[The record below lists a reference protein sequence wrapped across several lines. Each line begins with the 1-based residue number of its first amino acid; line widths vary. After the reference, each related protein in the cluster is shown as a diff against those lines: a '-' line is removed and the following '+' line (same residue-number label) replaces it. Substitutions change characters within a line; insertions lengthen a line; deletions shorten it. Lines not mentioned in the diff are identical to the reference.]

1 MKRLLL
7 QLDSDRHPSSFDRI
21 VAHDAGVDAV
31 LSYGNVS
38 PQDVTPL
45 VHGCVFTRG
54 VPDLKNTAIWIGGS
68 QVAAGE
74 ALMQAVTG
82 AFFGPFRVSVMMDS
96 NGCNT
101 TAAAAVAR
109 LLGATDIAGARAV
122 VLGGTGPVGLRA
134 AALLAQEGA
143 LVTITSRSI
152 DKARDAVAQLKA
164 RFGVEVAAAEAKDD
178 AAVARALEGAQICL
192 TAGATGAQLLSRE
205 VWARNPAL
213 RVMGDV
219 NAVPPLGIEGTDAA
233 DKGVEREGKRVFGA
247 LAIGGLKMKVHK
259 AGVARLFERNDSVL
273 DLEAIWRIA
282 KALVDRSS

>member
-38 PQDVTPL
+38 PEEVTPL
-45 VHGCVFTRG
+45 VHGCLFTRG
-54 VPDLKNTAIWIGGS
+54 VPDLKHTAIWIGGS
-68 QVAAGE
+68 QVGAGE
-74 ALMQAVTG
+74 ALTEAVMK

-109 LLGATDIAGARAV
+109 LAGAMDLSGARAV
-122 VLGGTGPVGLRA
+122 ILGGTGPVGLRA
-134 AALLAQEGA
+134 AVLLARAGA
-143 LVTITSRSI
+143 SVTITSRSME
-152 DKARDAVAQLKA
+152 KAKEAAAQLRA
-164 RFGVEVAAAEAKDD
+164 RFGVEVAATEARDD
-178 AAVARALEGAQICL
+178 AGVARALEGAQLCL
-192 TAGATGAQLLSRE
+192 TAGAAGVQLLSRKI
-205 VWARNPAL
+205 WATNPTL

-219 NAVPPLGIEGTDAA
+219 NAVPPLGIEGTEAG

-247 LAIGGLKMKVHK
+247 MAIGGLKMKVHK
-259 AGVARLFERNDSVL
+259 ASVARLFEQNDAVL
-273 DLEAIWRIA
+273 DLEAIWQIA
-282 KALVDRSS
+282 KAQ

>member
-31 LSYGNVS
+31 LSYGDVS
-38 PQDVTPL
+38 PEEVTPL
-45 VHGCVFTRG
+45 VHGCLFTRG
-54 VPDLKNTAIWIGGS
+54 VPDLKHTAIWIGGS

-74 ALMQAVTG
+74 ALTEAVTK

-109 LLGATDIAGARAV
+109 LAGAMDLSGARAV
-122 VLGGTGPVGLRA
+122 ILGGTGPVGLRA
-134 AALLAQEGA
+134 AVLLARAGA
-143 LVTITSRSI
+143 SVTITSRSME
-152 DKARDAVAQLKA
+152 KAKEAAARLRA
-164 RFGVEVAAAEAKDD
+164 RFGVEVATTEARDD
-178 AAVARALEGAQICL
+178 AGAARALEGAQLCL
-192 TAGATGAQLLSRE
+192 TAGAAGVQLLSRKI
-205 VWARNPAL
+205 WATNPTL

-219 NAVPPLGIEGTDAA
+219 NAVPPLGIEGTEAG

-247 LAIGGLKMKVHK
+247 MAIGGLKMKVHK
-259 AGVARLFERNDSVL
+259 AAVARLFEQSDAVL
-273 DLEAIWRIA
+273 DLDAIWQIA
-282 KALVDRSS
+282 KAQ

>member
-38 PQDVTPL
+38 PADVTPL

-54 VPDLKNTAIWIGGS
+54 VPELKHTAIWIGGS
-68 QVAAGE
+68 QVEAGE
-74 ALMQAVTG
+74 ALTQAVLG

-109 LLGATDIAGARAV
+109 LTSAADVSGARAV
-122 VLGGTGPVGLRA
+122 ILGGTGPVGLRA
-134 AALLAQEGA
+134 AALLARQGA
-143 LVTITSRSI
+143 SVTITSRSI
-152 DKARDAVAQLKA
+152 EKARDAAARLQA
-164 RFGVEVAAAEAKDD
+164 RFGVMVAATEAKDD
-178 AAVARALEGAQICL
+178 AGVARALEGAQLCL
-192 TAGATGAQLLSRE
+192 TAGAAGVQLLPRS
-205 VWARNPAL
+205 VWESNPTL
-213 RVMGDV
+213 RLMGDV

-233 DKGVEREGKRVFGA
+233 DKGVEREGKHVFGA
-247 LAIGGLKMKVHK
+247 IAIGGLKMKVHK
-259 AGVARLFERNDSVL
+259 AGVARLFERGDSVL
-273 DLEAIWRIA
+273 ELEAIWSIA
-282 KALVDRSS
+282 KAL